1 MAISKKEVWYALKE
15 TIAGDKETRE
25 KLLEV
30 KKDIVKEY
38 IESIKKDNPNIEDI
52 NESLE
57 DYLINDGSF
66 EDIFQDAFKWYW
78 LSFLLPESID
88 NLNKVKEKI
97 SSIQKIPTSEEL
109 SSLKSEI
116 MNIKLQTNTSTTQE
130 SQISH
135 QQSHQSSWN
144 HNSRQYSHVATWV
157 TAWTVVSSIHEASDW
172 ESVEGSAEVWEAK
185 EIELKKR
192 MDRLFPEWVPQTEK
206 QMKRYLTKIKV
217 PILTENWK
225 TKKLKLYVH
234 KKLANEYKAIFEEM
248 KEAWIKVN
256 PDTTACFNRRK
267 MRKSS
272 KMSHHSYGT
281 AIDVNRDVNWWVY
294 WKTDSSSPYFN
305 DQATVEIRKK
315 HGFYRWWDRSTRNN
329 DPMHFTYMNA

>member
-1 MAISKKEVWYALKE
+1 MVSSKEVWYALKE
-15 TIAGDKETRE
+15 TVSGDKKTRN
-25 KLLEV
+25 KLLKI

-38 IESIKKDNPNIEDI
+38 ITSVKKDNPNIEGIDD
-52 NESLE
+52 SLE
-57 DYLINDGSF
+57 DFLINDGSF
-66 EDIFQDAFKWYW
+66 EDIFHDALKGYR
-78 LSFLLPESID
+78 LSILLPESID

-97 SSIQKIPTSEEL
+97 SSIHEIPTSEEL
-109 SSLKSEI
+109 TSLKTEI
-116 MNIKLQTNTSTTQE
+116 MGIKLQTNTDPTQQSQVTQQSQQIQSNNNSTWNNHIVTWSTTWT
-130 SQISH
+130 IA
-135 QQSHQSSWN
+135 SSV
-144 HNSRQYSHVATWV
+144 YET
-157 TAWTVVSSIHEASDW
+157 SDW
-172 ESVEGSAEVWEAK
+172 ESLEGSAEVWEAK
-185 EIELKKR
+185 RIELNQR
-192 MDRLFPEWVPQTEK
+192 MHRLFPEWVPQTEK
-206 QMKRYLTKIKV
+206 QMKKYLTKIKV

-234 KKLANEYKAIFEEM
+234 KKLAKEYEAIFKEM
-248 KEAWIKVN
+248 YDNHIPVD

-305 DQATVEIRKK
+305 NQATVEIRKK
-315 HGFYRWWDRSTRNN
+315 HGFYWWWDRSARNN